1 MTAQRVLM
9 TGATGSFGR
18 YVAAEL
24 VERGC
29 ELIVLA
35 RGHDDM
41 DARRRAHRTIR
52 FPLPGIRV
60 VRGDVAAEGLGLSHA
75 GRALARSAEIVLH
88 AAATTDCGVDLDA
101 ARRVN
106 FDGTRNLLA
115 LAHRVPGLQK
125 LIYVSATCVAGKR
138 CGHVLEPQLHDAGF
152 LSPYER
158 TKYEAERLVR
168 AHSQVLPVAVVRPSL
183 VVDVAPALRLA
194 LDVVARG
201 LLPVLPGA
209 ATNAL
214 DVIPANDAAA
224 AIARI
229 VLARGA
235 LGTFHVAAGDRAP
248 RVTEVIRVATR
259 RRLRFVEH
267 TDFRR
272 EVERREFP
280 EAIAPFI
287 GALAYPK
294 TFDTARIEAVLGAHP
309 CASDPLQALA
319 ASFPRAT
326 SVIGA

>member
-24 VERGC
+24 AERGC
-29 ELIVLA
+29 ELTVLV
-35 RGHDDM
+35 RGRDDT
-41 DARRRAHRTIR
+41 DARRRAHEAIG
-52 FPLPGIRV
+52 FPLRGIRV
-60 VRGDVAAEGLGLSHA
+60 VRGDVAADGLELSPA
-75 GRALARSAEIVLH
+75 GRALARSVDIVLH
-88 AAATTDCGVDLDA
+88 AAAATDCGLDLDS

-106 FDGTRNLLA
+106 FEGTRNLLA

-125 LIYVSATCVAGKR
+125 LVHVSATCVAGKR

-152 LSPYER
+152 LNAYER

-183 VVDVAPALRLA
+183 VDVAPAVRVA
-194 LDVVARG
+194 LDLVARR

-209 ATNAL
+209 PTNML

-248 RVTEVIRVATR
+248 RVTDVIPVATPR
-259 RRLRFVEH
+259 PLRFVEH
-267 TDFRR
+267 THFRR
-272 EVERREFP
+272 EVERRELP
-280 EAIAPFI
+280 DAIAPFI